1 MLVNMIIFQIMRK
14 AIYSDIAGN
23 LMRRTQM
30 ERLHIFPDAEIPTD
44 IKASITGQ
52 IRPLRPVPKRLTEYS
67 PEEVESFPKV
77 FDFPNEYILR

>member
-1 MLVNMIIFQIMRK
+1 MRK

-30 ERLHIFPDAEIPTD
+30 ERLHIYHDAEIPAD

-67 PEEVESFPKV
+67 LEEVESYPKV
-77 FDFPNEYILR
+77 YDYPNDYILR